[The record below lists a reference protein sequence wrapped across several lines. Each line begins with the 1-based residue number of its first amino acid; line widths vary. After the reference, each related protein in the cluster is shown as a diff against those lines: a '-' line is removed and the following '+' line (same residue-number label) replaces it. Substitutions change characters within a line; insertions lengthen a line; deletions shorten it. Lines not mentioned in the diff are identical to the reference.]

1 MSSLGSPS
9 SGSPTGSVSN
19 EALAAA
25 AELRTRQAAPQLTA
39 AQMAAEHEKRQ
50 KFRRLLDPGIT
61 RPNSKE
67 QALNSLKTL
76 LAITE
81 NLLREPN
88 NPKFQQFKPT
98 NPIIKRDLVDPK
110 GALEFAIELGFRGE
124 VQNFQP
130 YYTFNQRHMEDLRI
144 GSSILKDY
152 IGLETQKQERAAQ
165 AKKNQKASI
174 EAAAEK
180 VKLAFMDDRR
190 SKLLRDEMEKEQ
202 RAALALTAARQVA
215 IQELSP
221 NISHST
227 TSESAMPGS
236 GHVLGFPMTNPD
248 EPPVYE
254 DILDSD

>member
-1 MSSLGSPS
+1 MASLGSPS
-9 SGSPTGSVSN
+9 PDPQTVSVSN
-19 EALAAA
+19 DALAAA

-67 QALNSLKTL
+67 QALSSLKTL

-88 NPKFQQFKPT
+88 NPKFRQFKPT
-98 NPIIKRDLVDPK
+98 NSIIKRDLVDPK

-124 VQNFQP
+124 VHNFQP
-130 YYTFNQRHMEDLRI
+130 FYTFNQRHMEDLRI
-144 GSSILKDY
+144 GNSILKDY
-152 IGLETQKQERAAQ
+152 VDLETEKQERIAQ
-165 AKKNQKASI
+165 AKKNEKASI

-190 SKLLRDEMEKEQ
+190 SRLLRDEMEKEQ
-202 RAALALTAARQVA
+202 RAARALAAARQA
-215 IQELSP
+215 TRQELP
-221 NISHST
+221 TIAT
-227 TSESAMPGS
+227 PESAMPGS
-236 GHVLGFPMTNPD
+236 GHVLGLPMTNPD
-248 EPPVYE
+248 ESPVYE
-254 DILDSD
+254 EILDSD